1 MNALQKHLI
10 QGFKLTLPIG
20 CWVLLCVGP
29 TGCRIFKPVQDQ
41 TRFYVLSSIAAS
53 PSAVHSNRN
62 LTIGIVPVE
71 IPAYLQNSRIAVRRG
86 TNEIDYSADRQWA
99 EHLDKGIQ
107 RVLAL
112 DLTNLLPGLRMITSA
127 WQQGDVRAEVHI
139 TIQRF
144 ELDEKGEATLECQ
157 WRIVTPDQ
165 GHAIQSGRVSINKK
179 GPPLANN
186 PAGGVQSLS
195 DALADLS
202 EKIAKALP
210 TL

>member
-10 QGFKLTLPIG
+10 QGFKLTVPIG
-20 CWVLLCVGP
+20 CCVLVCGAL

-41 TRFYVLSSIAAS
+41 TRFYVLSNITAS
-53 PSAVHSNRN
+53 PSAVHSNQN

-112 DLTNLLPGLRMITSA
+112 DLSNLLPGSRMITSA
-127 WQQGDVRAEVHI
+127 WQRDDVRAEVHI

-157 WRIVTPDQ
+157 WRIISPDQ
-165 GHAIQSGRVSINKK
+165 GHAIQSGHVSITRK

-186 PAGGVQSLS
+186 PTSAVQSLS
-195 DALADLS
+195 EALADMS